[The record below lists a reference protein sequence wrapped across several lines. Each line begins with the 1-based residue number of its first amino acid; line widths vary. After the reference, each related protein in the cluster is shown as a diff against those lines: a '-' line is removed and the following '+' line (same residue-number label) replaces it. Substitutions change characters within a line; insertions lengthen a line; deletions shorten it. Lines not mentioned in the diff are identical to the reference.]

1 MKKVTNYFWPWAAEQ
16 VPGDPAAH
24 SSQPPC
30 CHPGQ
35 DEVVEDDE
43 YEHGGD
49 DGGGERVDQLVVQL
63 QVQVHVDGQAKGC
76 DGEDLHRDSLLQI

>member
-1 MKKVTNYFWPWAAEQ
+1 MQYKVLRYIRYRNPNMKKVTNYFWPWAAEQ

-30 CHPGQ
+30 CHLGQ

-43 YEHGGD
+43 DEYRGD
-49 DGGGERVDQLVVQL
+49 DGGCEGVD
-63 QVQVHVDGQAKGC
+63 
-76 DGEDLHRDSLLQI
+76 